1 MKIVW
6 SPLALKRVGDIAAY
20 IAEDN
25 PAAARQWVEGVFA
38 SVRNLSLFPE
48 SGRLV
53 PEVRRQNFR
62 EIVMGNYRLIYRI
75 KNQEISVLTVRHFKQ
90 MLPIG
95 EINEPAAAVWG

>member
-38 SVRNLSLFPE
+38 SVRNLSRFPE

-53 PEVRRQNFR
+53 PEVRRLDFR

-75 KNQEISVLTVRHFKQ
+75 KNRRSRCLPSAKQ
-90 MLPIG
+90 MLPLG
-95 EINEPAAAVWG
+95 EINEPTAAVWG